1 MPYAQHMPETRF
13 GSFIQAWS
21 THGGRGRVVAWGDS
35 TIFSNFCLYQPGKAQ
50 VLLNLVEWLNHQG
63 GHGRLVA
70 VDACWGWRRSATGCG
85 WSATTVRAWLVLVAA
100 TACGWILGSTATAAL
115 LAREMPLPA
124 PQQDRR
130 LPQVVIDRTTS
141 QVPLAKGAVQRGPRQ
156 RTRVRVAGAVDSA
169 LGLSRPFG
177 PRATTSSK
185 ATPW

>member
-1 MPYAQHMPETRF
+1 MPYAQHVPETRF

-50 VLLNLVEWLNHQG
+50 VLLNLVEWLNHRR

-70 VDACWGWRRSATGCG
+70 VDLAGAGGDRQRAVAGPPRRFGLAGAAWRPRPAVGS
-85 WSATTVRAWLVLVAA
+85 
-100 TACGWILGSTATAAL
+100 LGSTATAAL

-130 LPQVVIDRTTS
+130 LPLVVIDRTTS
-141 QVPLAKGAVQRGPRQ
+141 QVPLAKGPFNDDRK
-156 RTRVRVAGAVDSA
+156 RTRVRLAGAGDSTHWA
-169 LGLSRPFG
+169 VRPRG
-177 PRATTSSK
+177 PRATPSSR